1 MTHEPSG
8 VRTLT
13 AARSLRAARGRRR
26 PFHPIDLASAM
37 VSGYRVTPAIALIG
51 EVLHD
56 AITQPGRRVIVTVPP
71 REGKS
76 TLISQVG
83 VLAALRHN
91 LDARI
96 ILASYGDDLA
106 REHSHEARALIAE
119 HADMLGFRLSA
130 DKTAVGRWR
139 VEGRRGGLL
148 AAGILSGVT
157 GFGADLLLIDDPVK
171 NAQEAD
177 SAAHRARVLNEFRS
191 TLMTRLMPSAS
202 VVLVQTRW
210 HEADLAGTLLAEEPE
225 RWEHVNIP
233 AVAEHGVPDALGRE
247 PGAVL
252 TSAPGR
258 TAADFADLRGS
269 VGERVWHALYQ
280 GVPTPPGGG
289 LIRREWLDQW
299 RLPAPP
305 DYPVATVVG
314 VDPSDSGRGDA
325 CGLVAASRTRDG
337 VVTLIRD
344 VSEPMTSE
352 QWAQRAV
359 DLAVEVGASEIA
371 VEGFAA
377 RETYMRVVRDALRR
391 RGVGR
396 PIRVTSWPPKGSG
409 RVGDAAAR
417 SAPLIQALEV
427 GTARLAGYFPELE
440 DAAVRWQAGQHQPD
454 SFAAFVIAHDV
465 LARGAG
471 TGSIAAPTGTL
482 GTAGWGGSSP
492 SARAVGARPELDAIV
507 AASAARNRAM
517 EAGRDPETD
526 PAAVSAMRSLR
537 SKQQWRRSLGG

>member
-1 MTHEPSG
+1 MTHEQSA
-8 VRTLT
+8 VRSLT
-13 AARSLRAARGRRR
+13 AARSLRAARRRRR
-26 PFHPIDLASAM
+26 PSHPAELAAAM
-37 VSGYRVTPAIALIG
+37 IPDYRVTPAIALLAD
-51 EVLHD
+51 VLHD
-56 AITQPGRRVIVTVPP
+56 AIMQPGRRYIVTVPP

-91 LDARI
+91 PDARV
-96 ILASYGDDLA
+96 ILAAYGDDLA

-119 HADMLGFRLSA
+119 HADLLGFRLSQ

-148 AAGILSGVT
+148 AAGILSGIT
-157 GFGADLLLIDDPVK
+157 GFGADLLLIDDPTK
-171 NAQEAD
+171 NMQEAD
-177 SAAHRARVLNEFRS
+177 SATHRSRVLHEFRS
-191 TLMTRLMPSAS
+191 TLMTRLHPGAS

-210 HEADLAGTLLAEEPE
+210 HESDLAGTLLAEEPE
-225 RWEHVNIP
+225 RWQHVNIP
-233 AVAEHGVPDALGRE
+233 AIAEHGVPDALGRE

-258 TAADFADLRGS
+258 TAEDFADLRRS

-280 GVPTPPGGG
+280 GIPTPPGGG
-289 LIRREWLDQW
+289 LIRREWFEQW

-305 DYPVATVVG
+305 EYPVATVVG

-371 VEGFAA
+371 VEGYTA
-377 RETYMRVVRDALRR
+377 RETYIRVVRDALRR
-391 RGVGR
+391 RGVTR
-396 PIRVTSWPPKGSG
+396 PIRVTSWPPKGAG
-409 RVGDAAAR
+409 RLGDAAAR

-427 GTARLAGYFPELE
+427 GTCRLAGHFPELE

-454 SFAAFVIAHDV
+454 SLAAFVIAHDV

-471 TGSIAAPTGTL
+471 AGSIAAPIGTMQRSPV
-482 GTAGWGGSSP
+482 AGPRPVG
-492 SARAVGARPELDAIV
+492 GARPDLDALV
-507 AASAARNRAM
+507 AASAARNRALA
-517 EAGRDPETD
+517 EGRDPD
-526 PAAVSAMRSLR
+526 AAPEVLHAREMHRR
-537 SKQQWRRSLGG
+537 ARQWAAPLGG